1 MVKVKKVVSVLRDVK
16 IGNQEV
22 TPQAIWPTAK
32 SYETGWT
39 KGTNCYSWSFR
50 LLSNTWQKASVCSL
64 GIPVHAS

>member
-32 SYETGWT
+32 SLVKQVGP
-39 KGTNCYSWSFR
+39 
-50 LLSNTWQKASVCSL
+50 KAPITIYDTSGLRMIS
-64 GIPVHAS
+64 